1 MDGWDWALL
10 AIAGYISVMALTRLM
25 LAHRDQLLD
34 EFRRNLEDELRQ
46 RQQKAA
52 EAKARSKSRDRAA

>member
-10 AIAGYISVMALTRLM
+10 AIAGYISVMALARLM

-34 EFRRNLEDELRQ
+34 EFRRNLEEELRQ

-52 EAKARSKSRDRAA
+52 QARPKSRDRAA